1 MTESINPN
9 GSKHNGSKG
18 LAEGSWKGMKKYL
31 EKDMLCEALRGRVSY
46 DFTWYPA
53 FGGLS
58 AVFTVLLN
66 GQPAKKFGAAYAW
79 KKLTGQ
85 GFEIRY
91 IDDVCHVPFT
101 TREEYTDWEFSDALQ
116 AYRNQP
122 IVQSIASENPIIRM
136 FAIVD
141 RRIGKRRLERLKDEV
156 DQQPKWLRLLYVA
169 RLQAEGII
177 TG

>member
-1 MTESINPN
+1 
-9 GSKHNGSKG
+9 
-18 LAEGSWKGMKKYL
+18 
-31 EKDMLCEALRGRVSY
+31 MLCEALRGRVSY

-79 KKLTGQ
+79 KKLTEQ

-91 IDDVCHVPFT
+91 IDDVCCVPFT

>member
-1 MTESINPN
+1 MTESISPN
-9 GSKHNGSKG
+9 GTKHHGDKG

-31 EKDMLCEALRGRVSY
+31 EKEMLCEALRGRISY

-58 AVFTVLLN
+58 AVFTVLLD
-66 GQPAKKFGAAYAW
+66 GRPAKKFGAAYAW
-79 KKLTGQ
+79 KMLTQ
-85 GFEIRY
+85 QCFEIQH
-91 IDDVCHVPFT
+91 IDAVGSVPLSA
-101 TREEYTDWEFSDALQ
+101 REEYTDWEFSDALQ

-122 IVQSIASENPIIRM
+122 IDQSIASENPIIRM

-156 DQQPKWLRLLYVA
+156 DQQPKWLRHLYVA